1 MNKSERNVSL
11 PLHFQPMKLNF
22 WYEFKCIDVKVECG
36 EAKTTYFQT
45 FVKLF
50 NLCSALPIFLQSL
63 LLSLHVALDMLASFE
78 ESPNVGARFEKLL
91 KLLYFVISVKYF
103 IPCCPGGRKYNFIN
117 YPYKLLQI

>member
-1 MNKSERNVSL
+1 
-11 PLHFQPMKLNF
+11 MKLNF

-50 NLCSALPIFLQSL
+50 NLRSALPIFLQSLFL
-63 LLSLHVALDMLASFE
+63 LLSLHVALDMLASFK

-91 KLLYFVISVKYF
+91 KLLHFVISVKNISF
-103 IPCCPGGRKYNFIN
+103 HVVQEEENIILSITLINCCRSRTYGFHEY
-117 YPYKLLQI
+117 L